1 MQIEFEAKFFV
12 KLPQFYTVLQQC
24 GAQKIKEKR
33 LMKRVLFKNPKLIH
47 SMFRVRHEGADRV
60 TLSYKTYDPSKTIDS
75 VQELELVIDN
85 FDKGCQM
92 LAILGLQ
99 KIRYVENYR
108 ETYKIDDCEVMIDW
122 WPVLEPFVEIEGT
135 SQKSVEMVAKKLYF
149 SMNDAR
155 YGPTALMYQDVYGVS
170 REQFEQIS
178 ELTFQKIPEL
188 LRCKR

>member
-1 MQIEFEAKFFV
+1 MKIEFEAKFFV
-12 KLPQFYTVLQQC
+12 KLPEFYTVLQQC

-33 LMKRVLFKNPKLIH
+33 LMRRVLFKNPKLIH
-47 SMFRVRHEGADRV
+47 SMFRVRHEDVDRV

-92 LAILGLQ
+92 LTILGLQ
-99 KIRYVENYR
+99 RIRYVENYR
-108 ETYKIDDCEVMIDW
+108 EIYKVDDCEVMIDQ
-122 WPVLEPFVEIEGT
+122 WPALEPIVEIEGD
-135 SQKSVEMVAKKLYF
+135 SQENVENVAKTLHF

-155 YGPTALMYQDVYGVS
+155 YGPIALLYQEVYGVS

-178 ELTFQKIPEL
+178 ELTFQKISEL